1 MTFTGEIIMQNQTT
15 QESSPA
21 MALAIEDAVL
31 FGNTQELDDILDL
44 IEDDENF
51 PEHLRH
57 GIEALRYFR
66 TYYGKDG
73 ELTPDHPLKKQKI
86 ALMESAW
93 GAELLDMLRRGEGA
107 GVAQQA

>member
-1 MTFTGEIIMQNQTT
+1 MHNQVTE
-15 QESSPA
+15 ESPPA
-21 MALAIEDAVL
+21 LALAIEDAVL
-31 FGNTQELDDILDL
+31 FGNTEELDDILDL

-51 PEHLRH
+51 PAPLRH

-73 ELTPDHPLKKQKI
+73 ELTADHPLKKQKI

-107 GVAQQA
+107 GAVQQA